1 LFEVFDF
8 LDVGVK
14 TADLHLVRFIVAFKL
29 AQLGVSDL
37 DPTAEVGYFIRDQG
51 QLACLAD

>member
-14 TADLHLVRFIVAFKL
+14 TANLHFVRFIVALKL

-37 DPTAEVGYFIRDQG
+37 DATVEIGYFIRDQG
-51 QLACLAD
+51 KFTCLAY